1 MERNNIKNLIS
12 DFQDILKEPKKH
24 QDNVSNNKA
33 DEFVYDVLLA
43 LRDERQNNKLKS
55 QLENS
60 VNTSTTLNK
69 LQHITNIRKVGNDGI
84 AESYDSLVK
93 EIDRLRSDMKKEL
106 EFVHAKIENEN
117 AKELPVRIHRAE
129 NDTPAFPSISTSEVA
144 KSLSEVMSLM
154 QKISKKVEDSENNK
168 KKF

>member
-1 MERNNIKNLIS
+1 MKWNIKNLIS
-12 DFQDILKEPKKH
+12 EFQDILKEPRKH
-24 QDNVSNNKA
+24 QDNVSNGKA
-33 DEFVYDVLLA
+33 DDFLYDLLLA
-43 LRDERQNNKLKS
+43 LRNERQNNELKS

-60 VNTSTTLNK
+60 VNNSTTLNK

-93 EIDRLRSDMKKEL
+93 EIDRLRNDMKKEL

-129 NDTPAFPSISTSEVA
+129 NDTDTKSTFPISEVA

-154 QKISKKVEDSENNK
+154 QKINKKVEDSENNK